1 MNNDI
6 ITDDKQN
13 YLSEPDENNKPRINP
28 TYYKNT
34 ITELIN
40 RYISESQTNPY
51 TPTLDPD
58 KLTNNNMIAIN
69 NYINKAL
76 FTNPEQRYISDRK
89 CNIPYTEFNIN
100 TLFTLYID
108 ITTSFNCIP
117 SMFGFSCLTG
127 LDELTIKRYLTPAS
141 CEMINIRREM
151 LRNLLADDKTGRIV
165 LANNDS
171 SFGLE
176 YERKNTVERETI
188 RRGLSLGDLPKL
200 E

>member
-1 MNNDI
+1 MNNEI

-28 TYYKNT
+28 TYYKNA
-34 ITELIN
+34 IIEHIDYYLQVNNIP
-40 RYISESQTNPY
+40 R
-51 TPTLDPD
+51 D
-58 KLTNNNMIAIN
+58 KLNNNIMLSICLDVYESIFSSHHIPTRRN
-69 NYINKAL
+69 DN
-76 FTNPEQRYISDRK
+76 TPK
-89 CNIPYTEFNIN
+89 CNIPYSQYNLT
-100 TLFTLYID
+100 TLLELYKYIM
-108 ITTSFNCIP
+108 IRYNCIP
-117 SMFGFSCLTG
+117 SLYGLSMLTG
-127 LDELTIKRYLTPAS
+127 IDEDTFKKYVTPAS
-141 CEMINIRREM
+141 VGMTNCRREL